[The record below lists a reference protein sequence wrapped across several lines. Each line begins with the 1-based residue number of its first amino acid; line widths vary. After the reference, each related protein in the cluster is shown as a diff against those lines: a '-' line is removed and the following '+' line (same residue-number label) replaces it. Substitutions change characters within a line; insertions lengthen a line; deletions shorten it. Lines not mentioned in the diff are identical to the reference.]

1 QSRQRPRRRPAAD
14 RRGGAP
20 GARARPQGRRH
31 RGAGGLG
38 ARPAG
43 PRGEPALVASRALL
57 VALYLAWF
65 LPMRDYVAA
74 AVFALPALWLAS
86 GLWIGRRKLAMWAA
100 TLSLAWFSHGIMV
113 AMTRPPERWPALA
126 ESALAL
132 LVLFTAC
139 LPGLKAVRDRRRR
152 RCPGAAAAR
161 RPIIA
166 GPHPTRPAM
175 DQLCIVTTGG
185 TIDKIYFDDK
195 SDYQIGEPQIGR
207 ILDELGVQF
216 GYRVIPILR
225 KDSLHLN
232 DSDRELVRAT

>member
-1 QSRQRPRRRPAAD
+1 MS
-14 RRGGAP
+14 
-20 GARARPQGRRH
+20 
-31 RGAGGLG
+31 
-38 ARPAG
+38 ARPAR
-43 PRGEPALVASRALL
+43 PPGEPALVASLALL

-126 ESALAL
+126 ETALAL

-152 RCPGAAAAR
+152 G
-161 RPIIA
+161 
-166 GPHPTRPAM
+166 
-175 DQLCIVTTGG
+175 
-185 TIDKIYFDDK
+185 
-195 SDYQIGEPQIGR
+195 
-207 ILDELGVQF
+207 
-216 GYRVIPILR
+216 
-225 KDSLHLN
+225 
-232 DSDRELVRAT
+232 